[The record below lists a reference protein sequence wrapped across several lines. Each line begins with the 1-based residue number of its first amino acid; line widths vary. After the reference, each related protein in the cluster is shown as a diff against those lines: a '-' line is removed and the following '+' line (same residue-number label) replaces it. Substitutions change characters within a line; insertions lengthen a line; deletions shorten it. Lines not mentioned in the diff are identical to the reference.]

1 MTDRNLWEATKDGA
15 SKVWEKT
22 KEWSSDAWE
31 ATKDG
36 GEYVADKTSDA
47 WEATKK
53 AVSSKDDEEIEI
65 RKHAENT
72 HRDDTRKFD

>member
-1 MTDRNLWEATKDGA
+1 MTDRNLWEKTKDGA
-15 SKVWEKT
+15 HKVWEKT

-47 WEATKK
+47 WEATKE
-53 AVSSKDDEEIEI
+53 ALAPDTKDEIII
-65 RKHAENT
+65 RKHASRSNKKK
-72 HRDDTRKFD
+72 HLN